1 MEKTKNQTQED
12 SHNLGHGAFIVYP
25 QLRTVLVLNITIPV
39 VCMATKKVAATPSS
53 KVSMS
58 GNRSRWLLLKAAFL
72 RRINATV
79 TNILDSEYDKCDDG
93 LWGSIGREYSSQTI
107 QKRRKW
113 LFEPYGLQRGDS

>member
-1 MEKTKNQTQED
+1 MEKTSRFSALISVNVPMECSNNALHSPKNQTQED

-79 TNILDSEYDKCDDG
+79 TNILDSE
-93 LWGSIGREYSSQTI
+93 L
-107 QKRRKW
+107 
-113 LFEPYGLQRGDS
+113 